1 MPIVGIEND
10 GRDLKVFSLSKKRS
24 NSEESVKAL
33 TVLLL
38 NMSLRSSL
46 PFLVVGLNLSKI

>member
-1 MPIVGIEND
+1 MPTVGIEKE
-10 GRDLKVFSLSKKRS
+10 GRDLKVFSLSKNRS
-24 NSEESVKAL
+24 NSEESVNAL